1 MKKMYLVVMGIFC
14 SLMIQANDEMYL
26 QRMQQSIAQLN
37 NAAKV
42 EDYQSSVNT
51 FERISKVE
59 ADQWQPMYYAAYSY
73 ILMSFQIHDGDEKDK
88 VLDCAQEW
96 MDKAFKVAPEE
107 AELYVLQAFLYPSRI
122 MVDPVGRGMKYM
134 GMAHQ
139 ALAKAKVL
147 NPDNPRVYYLEA
159 TFIHNT
165 PPAMGGGVDKALP
178 LYKMAMDKF
187 QQFVPETIIDPNWG
201 ENITQETLAQIDG
214 NTTSNP

>member
-1 MKKMYLVVMGIFC
+1 MYLVAMGVFC
-14 SLMIQANDEMYL
+14 SLMIQAKDEMYL
-26 QRMQQSIAQLN
+26 QKMQQSIEQLN
-37 NAAKV
+37 SSTTV
-42 EDYQSSVNT
+42 EDYQANANT

-73 ILMSFQIHDGDEKDK
+73 ILMSFQINDGDEKDI
-88 VLDCAQEW
+88 VLDRAQEW
-96 MDKAFKVAPEE
+96 MDKAFKVAPDES
-107 AELYVLQAFLYPSRI
+107 ELYVLQAFLYPSRI

-139 ALAKAKVL
+139 ALARAKQL
-147 NPDNPRVYYLEA
+147 NPENPRIYYLEA

-165 PPAMGGGVDKALP
+165 PPAMGGGMDKALP

-201 ENITQETLAQIDG
+201 ENITKETLAQLDANIH
-214 NTTSNP
+214 SN